1 MADRFIYSPHGQPFF
16 FRGGPTG
23 CLLVHGFT
31 GAPGEMRWL
40 GEYLAAQGH
49 TVLGVRLT
57 GHGTSPEDL
66 TQVTWRHW
74 LGCAVDGW
82 QILRDQCE
90 RVFVMG
96 LSMGGMT
103 AINIAAEFPA
113 AGIVPLSTPIRL
125 KLDWRLS
132 FASLVS
138 LVKPYVGKE
147 PLTPEKQAL
156 RAPDHYSYPV
166 WPVRAA
172 KQFMEYLDITYDN
185 LPRVQAPALI
195 VHSKKD
201 DFVKPENPRI
211 IAEHIGSTDKELLWL
226 EQSDHVITEGPER
239 QMLFDYIQAF
249 IKAHGG

>member
-125 KLDWRLS
+125 KLDWR
-132 FASLVS
+132 
-138 LVKPYVGKE
+138 
-147 PLTPEKQAL
+147 
-156 RAPDHYSYPV
+156 
-166 WPVRAA
+166 
-172 KQFMEYLDITYDN
+172 
-185 LPRVQAPALI
+185 
-195 VHSKKD
+195 
-201 DFVKPENPRI
+201 
-211 IAEHIGSTDKELLWL
+211 
-226 EQSDHVITEGPER
+226 
-239 QMLFDYIQAF
+239 
-249 IKAHGG
+249 